1 MKMKLFKKKDF
12 SLLMIGKTASLVGT
26 QMQSFALSLYVLKT
40 TGSATAFASVLA
52 VTIIPQLILGPIA
65 GVFVDWFDRKKIIV
79 YLDLLQ
85 GIIVALYALIYYF
98 NGEISLRFVYALVIS
113 LTLCSVLFQPAAS
126 TIIPTIINK
135 EELLEANSINT
146 FTMKIGNLVAP
157 ALAGILFGFY
167 GLLVIFI
174 FNSVSFIIS
183 SICEMIINIPK
194 LNKKPEKITFKAFLN
209 DFSEGISFIKNKKTI
224 FQIIL
229 IGLVLNFVGDPVFS
243 IGITFIS
250 KKVLQ
255 VSDFQYGTI
264 ESIFVSS
271 MLISPLIANKIG
283 SSYKLSKIIFL
294 DILFTAIFIGVMAIV
309 PLPAFLSNFDSNLI
323 PYICLTAIIFLIGLV
338 TSIGNIALGTY
349 FQQQIPLNMMGR
361 VGTVMNSVSIG
372 AIPLGQMIFGFLY
385 DKVPSYICIIIPAV
399 ILFVVSITLTGNL
412 GDKDE
417 AIVESPVVTE
427 V

>member
-1 MKMKLFKKKDF
+1 
-12 SLLMIGKTASLVGT
+12 MIGKTASLVGT

-361 VGTVMNSVSIG
+361 VGTVMNSVSMG